1 MPTWKPSRT
10 SDPRSGLRNPRLH
23 TLDPRRERVVFMVW
37 TVGHRAPRS
46 FHTSEADARETAR
59 ESVRPGQSIC
69 VLRAE
74 IVATAEAAEP
84 IVTFHGAPAI
94 EPFRAA

>member
-1 MPTWKPSRT
+1 MPTWKPNRG
-10 SDPRSGLRNPRLH
+10 SDPRAGLRNPRLH

-59 ESVRPGQSIC
+59 ESVRPGQALC

-74 IVATAEAAEP
+74 IIGTAEAAAP
-84 IVTFHGAPAI
+84 VVTFQD
-94 EPFRAA
+94 EPPPP